1 MNKLYA
7 IIFACLALFTFSCQS
22 STKDDSIE
30 EMDEYGVVSDTDS
43 TYIFVYKTRN
53 DVIEVGYKN
62 QRKTFHCNESVQRKI
77 IDFFNFQFDRKNMVI
92 PKPITIFHGNSVFI
106 MMLYHGDKFTLNYSG
121 ITKNSEVSEK
131 FDELIKFLK
140 AEKILNQDWGI
151 VDKN

>member
-1 MNKLYA
+1 MDKLFA

-30 EMDEYGVVSDTDS
+30 EMDEYGVVSYSDS
-43 TYIFVYKTRN
+43 TYIFVYKTRKG
-53 DVIEVGYKN
+53 VIEVGYKN
-62 QRKTFHCNESVQRKI
+62 QRKSFYCNKAIKKEI

-92 PKPITIFHGNSVFI
+92 PKPHKIFHGNSVFI
-106 MMLYHGDKFTLNYSG
+106 MMLYHGDQFTLNYSG

-140 AEKILNQDWGI
+140 TEKILNQDWGI
-151 VDKN
+151 SAIN